1 MSALLPPHESELISR
16 VAKGD
21 EKAFGRL
28 FHAYRDKLYA
38 FAYRIAGSREIAEDI
53 VQDVFLKIWMLREKL
68 EDIDNFNAFLY
79 RMSQNHAIN
88 QLRRMARE
96 TVALKHARLR
106 QQEGAWG
113 CAADLTTF
121 SDIRNSLSEIVERLP
136 PRQKE
141 VYRLSREQNLK
152 QEEIARRLH
161 ISVSTVKNH
170 MTQALHTIQ
179 QGLSQYHPL
188 IMAAAMVF
196 LGGFHSF

>member
-1 MSALLPPHESELISR
+1 LSALLPQHESELISR

-53 VQDVFLKIWMLREKL
+53 VQDVFLKIWMLREKV

-96 TVALKHARLR
+96 TVALKHACPR
-106 QQEGAWG
+106 QEGAWG
-113 CAADLTTF
+113 VGTDPATF

-179 QGLSQYHPL
+179 QGLSQYYPL
-188 IMAAAMVF
+188 IMIAMVF
-196 LGGFHSF
+196 LGRFHSF